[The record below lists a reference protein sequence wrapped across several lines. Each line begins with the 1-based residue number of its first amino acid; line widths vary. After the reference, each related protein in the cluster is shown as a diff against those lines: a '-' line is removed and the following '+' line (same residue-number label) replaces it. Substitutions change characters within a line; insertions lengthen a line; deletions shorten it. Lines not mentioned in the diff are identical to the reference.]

1 MISITRISQSTMQS
15 NLLIVTS
22 DTPSIDAINLM
33 NQRGHDCVLVMEQQ
47 QLIGIITERDIV
59 RTIAAGIR
67 FDQVPITTVMTANV
81 ITLLESEATDSLQ
94 VIQQFHRYQIR
105 HLPIVNSNGEVV
117 GIITPKQIR
126 EYLNPYDLLKLRRVE
141 DVMQIRVIHAP
152 PTTSLKQLANLMTT
166 YQVSCIVITQLQ
178 NQELIQP
185 IGMITERD
193 MVRLQQLNLN
203 FESTLAEKVMSS
215 PVIEIQAK
223 QSLWS
228 AHQQMQQDQIRRLVV
243 TTTEGNLIGIVTQSH
258 ILRVLDPAELLET
271 IDILQH
277 TLDLQTGQLKQEMQ
291 LVQSLVQ
298 QEARYHGLLDSFPEI
313 VCCYTVKGTLT
324 FINQAGCQYFS
335 QSASELLGQSI
346 FSLLRDQEQNFWRDQ
361 MTHLLE
367 TQETLTYQYSI
378 GEEPNQQQ
386 WLEWTVQIIA
396 DATGQ
401 NTEVQAI
408 GRDITKRKQVE
419 VQRQQ
424 DITELMTWKHR
435 YEVAGQASGQIF
447 CEWNLTQNQ
456 IIWGGNTQEILGYS
470 QTELP
475 LHLEGFYE
483 LVHPNDAQRLK
494 ELVEELITTRTPF
507 LMEYRLRC
515 RDGVYIWVE
524 DRSQVIS
531 DTQESILI
539 VVGFIQDVTPRKQ
552 VEAALR
558 QSEAELRAVFGA
570 MSDLVLT
577 LDDQGRYLNVITN
590 NPQILY
596 QPAEKLIG
604 KTPHEIFPKSLADQ
618 MLETVQKAIKTQT
631 TVPLEYCLEIEE
643 KNTWFSANISPLS
656 PSSAVAVIRDI
667 SDRKEVQEALQE
679 TNLALAEAQKMAHLG
694 SWSYDLITQQVQW
707 SEESFSIHGLS
718 PEQQVPTYEE
728 LLEVFTHP
736 DDRELIRH
744 RMEQAINN
752 GKQFQQEIR
761 IFCPDGSLRYLL
773 IKCQGLIN
781 EQGQIIR
788 LFGTLLDITER
799 KQIEETLRQLLKRE
813 RVVTEITQRI
823 RQSLNLEEILNTTVI
838 EIRKLLQT
846 DRVLIYRCE
855 PNETATVIVQS
866 VGVEWISLWDQQ
878 IPSIYLTQE
887 QCIIPFSQGCL
898 HNISDIYTTNLKT
911 DQLQWLEH
919 CQVRACLGVPIIEGE
934 VLWGFLMAHH
944 CACPREWAYWELDL
958 LEQFAAQVSIAI
970 HQSQLYEKT
979 QQQAQR
985 EKGLR
990 RVIQA
995 MSQSLDLETI
1005 FSTATFEI
1013 GQLLNVDR
1021 VSIAQYLAD
1030 QSHWV
1035 IVASTTQRAD
1045 IPDVIGI
1052 IIPDENNLISAQLK
1066 QQKVIRISNFQ
1077 KDVNQPAS
1085 HDLAEMN
1092 PGALLI
1098 VPLWVGSCIWGS
1110 LSLYRHN
1117 QTWIWQDAEVEL
1129 ACTLVEQLQVA
1140 IQQSQLYQQL
1150 QIANQRLEG
1159 LVMMDGLTQVA
1170 NRRRFDEY
1178 LTEEWKRATRENHPL
1193 ALIFCDVDYF
1203 KNYNDRYGHL
1213 AGDEC
1218 LIQVA
1223 QALDGSVR
1231 RPGDL
1236 VSRYG
1241 GEEFAIILPQTSVTG
1256 AVQVAEIITETL
1268 KFLQIPH
1275 DTSLISSHLTV
1286 SMGIA
1291 SLIPSLNSSPQ
1302 VLIEAADQ
1310 ALYQAKAQGRN
1321 SYIVYISPESES

>member
-1 MISITRISQSTMQS
+1 MQS

-33 NQRGHDCVLVMEQQ
+33 NERGDDCVLVIDQQ
-47 QLIGIITERDIV
+47 QLIGIVTERDIV

-67 FDQVPITTVMTANV
+67 FDQVPITTLMTPNV
-81 ITLLESEATDSLQ
+81 ITCQESEAKDSLQ
-94 VIQQFHRYQIR
+94 VIQKFHRYRIR
-105 HLPIVNSNGEVV
+105 HLPIINSQGEVV
-117 GIITPKQIR
+117 GMITPKQIR
-126 EYLNPYDLLKLRRVE
+126 EYLTPYDLLKLRRVE

-258 ILRVLDPAELLET
+258 ILRVLDPGELLET

-298 QEARYHGLLDSFPEI
+298 QEARYHRLLDSFLEI

-324 FINQAGCQYFS
+324 FINQAGCQYLG
-335 QSASELLGQSI
+335 QSASELLGQNI
-346 FSLLRDQEQNFWRDQ
+346 FSRLQEHEQNLWRDQ
-361 MTHLLE
+361 MIHLLE
-367 TQETLTYQYSI
+367 THEETLTYQYVI
-378 GEEPNQQQ
+378 GEESNQQK
-386 WLEWTVQIIA
+386 WLEWTVQVIP
-396 DATGQ
+396 DTTGQ
-401 NTEVQAI
+401 NTEFQAI

-419 VQRQQ
+419 LQRQQ

-435 YEVAGQASGQIF
+435 YELAGQASGQIF
-447 CEWNLTQNQ
+447 CEWNSAKNQ
-456 IIWGGNTQEILGYS
+456 MTWGGNTPEILGYS

-475 LHLEGFYE
+475 LHLEGFYQ
-483 LVHPNDAQRLK
+483 LVHPNDREQLK
-494 ELVEELITTRTPF
+494 QQVQQLITTQSPC
-507 LMEYRLRC
+507 LMEYRLRR

-524 DRSQVIS
+524 DRSQFITH
-531 DTQESILI
+531 TQENDLML
-539 VVGFIQDVTPRKQ
+539 VGFIQDITSRKQ

-577 LDDQGRYLNVITN
+577 LDDQGRYLNIITN

-596 QPAEKLIG
+596 QPAEQLIG

-618 MLETVQKAIKTQT
+618 ILETVQKAIQSQT
-631 TVPLEYCLEIEE
+631 TIHLEYCLEIAE

-694 SWSYDLITQQVQW
+694 SWSYDLITQQIHW

-718 PEQQVPTYEE
+718 PDQQVPSYEE

-736 DDRELIRH
+736 DDRELIRY

-761 IFCPDGSLRYLL
+761 IFCPDGSLHYIL
-773 IKCQGLIN
+773 IKCQRVIN

-823 RQSLNLEEILNTTVI
+823 RQSLNLEEILNTTVL

-866 VGVEWISLWDQQ
+866 LGVEWISLWGQQ

-887 QCIIPFSQGCL
+887 QCMIPFSQGCL
-898 HNISDIYTTNLKT
+898 HNISDIYIANLKT
-911 DQLQWLEH
+911 DQLHWLEQ

-1030 QSHWV
+1030 QNHW
-1035 IVASTTQRAD
+1035 IMVASTTQSLD
-1045 IPDVIGI
+1045 IPDAIGI
-1052 IIPDENNLISAQLK
+1052 MISDENNLISAQLK

-1077 KDVNQPAS
+1077 NDGTQPLNQNF
-1085 HDLAEMN
+1085 AEMN
-1092 PGALLI
+1092 SGALLI

-1110 LSLYRHN
+1110 LSLYRHH
-1117 QTWIWQDAEVEL
+1117 QTWIWQDPEVEL

-1150 QIANQRLEG
+1150 QIANKRLEG

-1178 LTEEWKRATRENHPL
+1178 LTQEWKRATREQHPL

-1203 KNYNDRYGHL
+1203 KNYNDQYGHL

-1218 LIQVA
+1218 LIKVA

-1236 VSRYG
+1236 VARYG
-1241 GEEFAIILPQTSVTG
+1241 GEEFAIILPQTSIPG

-1275 DTSLISSHLTV
+1275 ETSLISSHLTV

-1291 SLIPSLNSSPQ
+1291 SLIPALNSSPQ

-1321 SYIVYISPESES
+1321 SYIVYISPESE